1 MTIRFQLLLFV
12 ITGYLLVIAVFLFSI
27 IQRDK
32 VQEETSAESLVIL
45 YESAWYQ
52 NYNNNY
58 EFMSKWIPNIGENG
72 NIWDPYDETF
82 IDEIEQVGNFSNPIV
97 NSIKNRSIGDLQYI
111 MELVFEEE
119 LDEGSLSFIMAYF
132 PNSQRFYCGSSLDLF
147 GIDACSPQAK
157 PEFIDSI
164 NRFISDSS
172 ERPRQNIINIFDVEN
187 NKASTL
193 NQIYSFPIK
202 INQETIAIIIL
213 GIDIRKTLEIFEDEY
228 EVRTAIKIPTGYVS
242 LENDYSSDN
251 SDLVSRY
258 NINNYSET
266 INAAENLFL
275 ENGSRTSLKVDNLGN
290 SLTFIPLSSYL
301 SSDKA
306 QLFIIK
312 DEKLSIETSND
323 ILNRSFVIVTIT
335 ILLIISLTT
344 FINYRTFGG
353 ITRAIGVLNGLTKGD
368 HSQKMPKRSGILS
381 SEKDEVGQ
389 LSNALLRYRDH
400 LLEMEEIREEQAK
413 RRKERDNV
421 IIQKMSFLADR
432 LEGDAKI
439 LILEDIKKMQAL
451 AKKGDGASTEDA
463 SVELMSLAFARMSD
477 EVNSLIS
484 ARTKEME
491 TSRDEARDAN
501 AEKTRFFANMSHELR
516 TPLNAI
522 LGYGEMLE
530 EDCEDLGYDDLLPD
544 LRKITSAGSHLLSLI
559 NNILDISKIEAGRME
574 LYLTNFDIESM
585 IDTIKDVTGPLAI
598 KNENNFTI
606 NLTDNIGKMNQ
617 DETKIRQCLT
627 NFLSNSFKF
636 TSKGNVELKVD
647 TFILNEIEMIRFAVI
662 DDGEG
667 MSEEGLSKVFK
678 EYEQAERSTSA
689 KHGGTGLGLPITKKL
704 AEMMGGDVEVMSELG
719 KGSQFTLYVPRYSPE
734 QEDLDIELIDFDK
747 LTEQEKII
755 VLIDDDVDM
764 HELIRRTVTKIGLTL
779 VGATDGE
786 KGMQIVR
793 EVKPKLLLLDVLMP
807 GRDGWSILKECKT
820 DPDLKDMSIIMVS
833 QMEQDKL
840 SKSLGADD
848 YMTKPINRDLFLERV
863 KNLMTS
869 STSNN
874 GKVLIVDD
882 DKDTREIL
890 SRILDDN
897 GWISIT
903 AKDGKDGLEKLKE
916 NPSLIVLD
924 LEMPRMDGFE
934 FLDEYMNTYS
944 INDRKP
950 ILVYSGKDLNE
961 VQIDQLNKNV
971 AALIKKDEVS
981 MQELSKVVKNIYNK
995 EEVSI
1000 NK

>member
-266 INAAENLFL
+266 INTAENLFL

-312 DEKLSIETSND
+312 DEKLSIETSNA
-323 ILNRSFVIVTIT
+323 ILNRSFAIVTIT

-544 LRKITSAGSHLLSLI
+544 LKKMTSAGSHLLSLI

-585 IDTIKDVTGPLAI
+585 IDTIKDVTGPLSI
-598 KNENNFTI
+598 KNENNFI
-606 NLTDNIGKMNQ
+606 VNITDNIGKMNQ

-704 AEMMGGDVEVMSELG
+704 AEMMGGDVEVKSELG

-734 QEDLDIELIDFDK
+734 QEDLDIELINFDK

-848 YMTKPINRDLFLERV
+848 YMTKPINRELFLERV
-863 KNLMTS
+863 KNLMINS
-869 STSNN
+869 SSNN

-944 INDRKP
+944 INERKP
-950 ILVYSGKDLNE
+950 ILVYSGKDLSE

-981 MQELSKVVKNIYNK
+981 MQELSNVVKDIYNK

>member
-266 INAAENLFL
+266 INTAENLFL

-312 DEKLSIETSND
+312 DEKLSIETSNA
-323 ILNRSFVIVTIT
+323 ILNRSFAIVTIT

-544 LRKITSAGSHLLSLI
+544 LKKITSAGSHLLSLI

-585 IDTIKDVTGPLAI
+585 IDTIKDVTGPLSI
-598 KNENNFTI
+598 KNENNFVVNI
-606 NLTDNIGKMNQ
+606 TDNIGKMNQ

-704 AEMMGGDVEVMSELG
+704 AEMMGGDVEVKSELG

-734 QEDLDIELIDFDK
+734 QEDLDIELINFDK

-848 YMTKPINRDLFLERV
+848 YMTKPINRELFLERV
-863 KNLMTS
+863 KNLMINS
-869 STSNN
+869 SSNN

-944 INDRKP
+944 INERKP
-950 ILVYSGKDLNE
+950 ILVYSGKDLSE

-981 MQELSKVVKNIYNK
+981 MQELSNVVKDIYNK